1 MQHFPHTVSAKR
13 KRKNAFKR
21 PSFGAFL
28 VAGTLLDLTFF
39 QLVFK
44 VLCFTD
50 KEQIKTKTV
59 TWITQNIGFNP
70 ILRKS
75 ETVCKKNIN
84 PIL

>member
-28 VAGTLLDLTFF
+28 
-39 QLVFK
+39 
-44 VLCFTD
+44 
-50 KEQIKTKTV
+50 V